1 VGFSVVPPAYP
12 TGVLTTPLTTPN
24 LESGPQNQP
33 RANVAVSIKL
43 GTTKSIGGFCI
54 SFFICSSTLLLIV
67 YKIFPFR
74 MLNSIFRV
82 FDDFEKLRV

>member
-12 TGVLTTPLTTPN
+12 TRVLTTPSTTPN

-43 GTTKSIGGFCI
+43 GTAKSIGGV
-54 SFFICSSTLLLIV
+54 FILILSKSSVPLLIV
-67 YKIFPFR
+67 YKIFLAGF
-74 MLNSIFRV
+74 
-82 FDDFEKLRV
+82 